1 MKYINFLL
9 IPFLVISSSY
19 AQEITVSE
27 LFDLPNTVLET
38 SGLIYFNNRLITH
51 NDSGNAAELYEI
63 NETDG
68 TIVRTVTVTN
78 AINVDWEDIAQDDTY
93 IYIGDIG
100 NNGGDR
106 TDLRIYRIL
115 KTDYESSTSVT
126 ADIIDY
132 AYANQTD
139 FTTNTNN
146 NDWDAEGFVVY
157 DTHILIFSKNWVNN
171 EVDVY
176 AMPKTTGTHSANKVS
191 SYNVQGLVTGADSVG
206 TDKIYLS
213 GYSESNVTPFVMMI
227 YDIALSPPTNLDV
240 FASSNVFK
248 FDSILLLGNQTE
260 GICYVE
266 TNGANDKLYLSNE
279 ELTVSMFTFPSK
291 LRELTVDNT
300 TLSIEDSE
308 AVAVE
313 VFPIPFNDRI
323 KISKVADVI
332 TLYDAL
338 GKEVLK
344 AYNANTI
351 DTHKL
356 PNGFYHIS
364 IRIEDVTLNKKIVK

>member
-9 IPFLVISSSY
+9 IPFLVFTSGY

-27 LFDLPNTVLET
+27 QFDLPNTVLET
-38 SGLIYFNNRLITH
+38 SGLLYFNNRLITH
-51 NDSGNAAELYEI
+51 NDSGTAAELYEI
-63 NETDG
+63 DETNG
-68 TIVRTVTVTN
+68 SIVRTVTVTN
-78 AINVDWEDIAQDDTY
+78 ATNVDWEDIAQDDTY
-93 IYIGDIG
+93 IYVGDIG

-106 TDLRIYRIL
+106 TNLRIYRIL

-132 AYANQTD
+132 SYADQTD
-139 FTTNTNN
+139 FTTNVNN
-146 NDWDAEGFVVY
+146 NDWDAEGFVIY
-157 DTHILIFSKNWVNN
+157 GTHILIFSKNWVNN

-176 AMPKTTGTHSANKVS
+176 AMPKTTGTHSAAKVS
-191 SYNVQGLVTGADSVG
+191 SYNVQGLVTGADNAGS
-206 TDKIYLS
+206 DKIYLS
-213 GYSESNVTPFVMMI
+213 GYSESNVTPFVLMI
-227 YDIALSPPTNLDV
+227 YDIIISPPSNLDL
-240 FASSNVFK
+240 FASSSVFK

-266 TNGANDKLYLSNE
+266 TNGLNDTLYLSNE

-300 TLSIEDSE
+300 TLSVGVDE
-308 AVAVE
+308 AITVD
-313 VFPIPFNDRI
+313 VFPIPFNDCI
-323 KISKVADVI
+323 KINTIADKV

-338 GKEVLK
+338 GKEVIES
-344 AYNANTI
+344 YNTDTI

-364 IRIEDVTLNKKIVK
+364 IRIDGIIINKKIVK